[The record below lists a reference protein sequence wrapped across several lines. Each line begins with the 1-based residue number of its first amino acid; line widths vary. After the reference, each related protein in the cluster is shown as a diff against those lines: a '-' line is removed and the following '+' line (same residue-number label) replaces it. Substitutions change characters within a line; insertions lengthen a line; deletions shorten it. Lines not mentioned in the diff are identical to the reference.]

1 MIRFEELNDKG
12 HYEENEEIFAVRS
25 ISNTVS
31 TKVILFLCIPAGAV
45 PRRFTYLIIEKN
57 RFVRCKAGGNML

>member
-31 TKVILFLCIPAGAV
+31 TKVIPFLHIPAGGCPPPFCV
-45 PRRFTYLIIEKN
+45 FDN
-57 RFVRCKAGGNML
+57 RKKQVRPL